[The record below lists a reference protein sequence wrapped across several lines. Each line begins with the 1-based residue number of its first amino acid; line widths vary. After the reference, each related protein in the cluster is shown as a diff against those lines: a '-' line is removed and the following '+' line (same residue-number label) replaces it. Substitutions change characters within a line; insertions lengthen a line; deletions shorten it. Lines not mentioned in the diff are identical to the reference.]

1 MRNLSDEGRKGGE
14 NLLSHTNEIFESRFF
29 LMILL
34 NDDLA
39 DINAVEMEEL
49 SVKFDEAVREFVKV
63 LEEEGGGEELIER
76 LKFNGYY

>member
-1 MRNLSDEGRKGGE
+1 MKRFGRKGGE
-14 NLLSHTNEIFESRFF
+14 NLLSHTNESIESRFF